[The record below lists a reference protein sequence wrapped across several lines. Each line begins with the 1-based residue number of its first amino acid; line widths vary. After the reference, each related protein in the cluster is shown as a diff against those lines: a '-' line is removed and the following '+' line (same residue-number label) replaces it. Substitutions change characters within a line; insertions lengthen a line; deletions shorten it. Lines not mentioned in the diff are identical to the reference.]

1 VGTLARAGGA
11 ALVGL
16 HAGEAAAAGA
26 PAAVSLLPFVVY
38 VLCISSKIYNFLE
51 EARQAHEPAH
61 RQPPGWLFY
70 LIKAAQHPG
79 FFPRGMARR
88 EQNRSRNNHRC
99 FALLIFNTLIF
110 TSFFDINMQ
119 LCVHSNVGKIII
131 LSN

>member
-1 VGTLARAGGA
+1 MGTLARAGGA

-70 LIKAAQHPG
+70 LIKAAQHQG
-79 FFPRGMARR
+79 VSLCFLPRGMARR
-88 EQNRSRNNHRC
+88 EQNRSRHNYRC
-99 FALLIFNTLIF
+99 FVLLIQF
-110 TSFFDINMQ
+110 
-119 LCVHSNVGKIII
+119 
-131 LSN
+131 

>member
-1 VGTLARAGGA
+1 VATQIEIQRKGTFWVTWPTPPSEEQA
-11 ALVGL
+11 AIVLVN
-16 HAGEAAAAGA
+16 
-26 PAAVSLLPFVVY
+26 

-99 FALLIFNTLIF
+99 FALLIHF
-110 TSFFDINMQ
+110 
-119 LCVHSNVGKIII
+119 
-131 LSN
+131 